1 VIHTPP
7 SWLRRFWFCLGL
19 LTALA
24 APLQAETAA
33 SLIPN
38 SNLET
43 NADGWNLPPDTA
55 SWLTEPGGNHFIRL
69 KSAAPHE
76 MVMIHRS
83 IEIPAGTKALQ
94 LTWRWRVTDLKT
106 GRLPWHD
113 ARIIFELVD
122 ASGKKTSVQPD
133 PVYAN
138 ENIPRWEQKSVS
150 FLIPADA
157 ARLKLMPALFEV
169 SRGTL
174 DIDDLVLRA
183 TGTEELEAAAKLRA
197 EQAAFIYVPP
207 ESPAKAK
214 WPAELRVQGNRLVDP
229 SGKVVLLQGVNAPG
243 FESYP
248 HDTHAIK
255 STLVAIDDWKA
266 NAVRLPVNDEF
277 WFGRSGYQSDGGK
290 SYRDQVDQ
298 CVMLAANRGAYL
310 ILELYRYRAPKAEH
324 VTFWKN
330 AAAHYKDHPAVLFD
344 LFNEPHDISWKLWR
358 DGGFVAEAKKPD
370 ESAFLSDEEKKA
382 NQGFESV
389 GMQAL
394 VDAVRS
400 TGAKNIVVAGGIDWA
415 GDLSGITEGYAL
427 EDKTGHGIMYSWHQY
442 NWHTGWARRV
452 LATAEKHPVFV
463 GEFGADVNK
472 MNFIPHDI
480 QEDPYTWIPDMLG
493 FLQKNRLNWTA
504 WSLHPQTTPVMISDW
519 KYTPNP
525 FFGAFVKE
533 ALAGKQFEMKRL
545 R

>member
-1 VIHTPP
+1 M
-7 SWLRRFWFCLGL
+7 SLRLFFAGL

-24 APLQAETAA
+24 TPLHAETAA

-43 NADGWNLPPDTA
+43 NADGWNLPRDTA
-55 SWLTEPGGNHFIRL
+55 NWLAEPDGNHFIRL
-69 KSAAPHE
+69 QSIRPHE
-76 MVMIHRS
+76 MVMLHRTVAL
-83 IEIPAGTKALQ
+83 PAGTRALQ
-94 LTWRWRVTDLKT
+94 LTWRWRITELTT
-106 GRLPWHD
+106 GKLPWND
-113 ARIIFELVD
+113 ARIIFEFTN
-122 ASGKKTSVQPD
+122 ASGQKTSIQPD

-138 ENIPRWEQKSVS
+138 QTTAGWEQKASRFFV
-150 FLIPADA
+150 PADA
-157 ARLKLMPALFEV
+157 VLLKLMPALFEV
-169 SRGTL
+169 TRGTM
-174 DIDDLVLRA
+174 DIDDLVLTV
-183 TGTEELEAAAKLRA
+183 TGTAELEAAAKLRA
-197 EQAAFIYVPP
+197 EEAAFLYVPP
-207 ESPAKAK
+207 ETPAKAK

-229 SGKVVLLQGVNAPG
+229 SGNVVLLQGVNAPG

-255 STLVAIDDWKA
+255 STLVALDDWHA

-277 WFGRSGYQSDGGK
+277 WFGRSGYQTDGGK
-290 SYRDQVDQ
+290 SYRDHIDQ
-298 CVMLAANRGAYL
+298 CVMLSANRGAYL

-324 VTFWKN
+324 VVFWQD

-358 DGGFVAEAKKPD
+358 DGGWIDAPKKPD

-382 NQGFESV
+382 NRGFESV

-400 TGAKNIVVAGGIDWA
+400 TGAKNIVIAGGIDWA

-427 EDKTGHGIMYSWHQY
+427 ADKTGHGIMYSWHQY

-472 MNFIPHDI
+472 MNFIPQDI

-504 WSLHPQTTPVMISDW
+504 WSLHPHTTPVMISDW

-533 ALAGKQFEMKRL
+533 ALVGKQFELKRL